1 MAGFGSSQVFILI
14 LCFSELV
21 VVGLLI
27 FSHGF
32 LLTRQVVMLNSSCE
46 DFKMGEIPFETKNDG
61 TNIGKTSKDG
71 CWMPPTFKKAVVL
84 LIDALRYDFAIYNH
98 SLKDEDAL
106 PYQNKMPIF
115 SNLVKDRPRQA
126 HLVPFIADAP
136 TTTMQRLKGLTTGSL
151 PTFIDVSHN
160 FASEEISEDNIVD
173 QLVSCGRR
181 VIILG
186 DDTWGGLFPGR
197 FNQSFLYPSF
207 NVMDLH
213 SVDNSVKKHLEQEMM
228 QEEWDVIIGH
238 FLGVD
243 HCGHRYGPNHPEMA
257 AKLKQMNYIIEK
269 VANGIG
275 NETVL
280 FVFGDHGMTRTGD
293 HGGDSDDEL
302 KAALFVYSPALDMTP
317 SVSEHEH
324 PLSVAQVDFVPTLAL
339 ALGIPIPYSNLGKV
353 MDRILVT
360 VGQTGEEAEQRQLVA
375 LAQNVKQVKR
385 YLKDYKNL
393 GNVFPSDLWH
403 RIESLHSKMSLG
415 FEKLPVREQ
424 KRVYTEY
431 LTLAKIM
438 CEEVWAKFNMSE
450 MMSGLLLMFIVLTLM
465 LVVTYYKCML
475 RSKIPVRL
483 LYLTVM
489 VNALFLFIPYCSI
502 SVLGYIASFFI
513 LIWIYFHRQVMTS
526 ASFYINASDSI
537 SLLLS
542 FLLCVGS
549 FSNSYVVVE
558 NYVVAFILISCLV
571 IQLFIPLFKRQR
583 KRGFNIS
590 STKSFK
596 LSINFYSILYIV
608 TLSVLFFSVRL
619 SSWFW
624 KCREE
629 QSWCTPGQVHT
640 PMTGLPQSLRNWRY
654 FTSLFALILLV
665 WLPRRWLLMCGN
677 MNGSR
682 LGVILYNSV
691 PVVCGVLVAGH
702 WALQAAPTLHNLK
715 VNEYVVILPR
725 ISYALALIYTAIL
738 YLVPLLIYEVPPS
751 KSKTNIQSVMENPSA
766 LIPRL
771 CQTLVEKYKS
781 DGQKGSNIPIVY
793 GLATAVSAPL
803 VTVLTVTLVVIVMVA
818 GDGIAPAV
826 VFLLLTAIACLFL
839 QAATSWRTADN
850 SSIIMKPSWSA
861 TCVWFMLSIH
871 GFYSTGHQA
880 TFPSLHWSAA
890 FVGFEGEWS
899 GSNLIP
905 AFLVGLNTFSSQI
918 LFGFSLPL
926 VLLAPLTMGVIFPKL
941 RSNSN
946 RLESEKARRGEFL
959 LVDEPDKAEDALI
972 FLGFSY
978 TFLHAAKM
986 FCSAMSAFILRRHLM
1001 VWKIFA
1007 PHFIFEAVGFIV
1019 TNISVLTGI
1028 WFTLR
1033 VLKVL
1038 SSWSDSLYCKI
1049 S

>member
-450 MMSGLLLMFIVLTLM
+450 MMSGLLLMFIVLTL
-465 LVVTYYKCML
+465 
-475 RSKIPVRL
+475 I
-483 LYLTVM
+483 
-489 VNALFLFIPYCSI
+489 
-502 SVLGYIASFFI
+502 
-513 LIWIYFHRQVMTS
+513 
-526 ASFYINASDSI
+526 
-537 SLLLS
+537 
-542 FLLCVGS
+542 
-549 FSNSYVVVE
+549 
-558 NYVVAFILISCLV
+558 
-571 IQLFIPLFKRQR
+571 
-583 KRGFNIS
+583 
-590 STKSFK
+590 
-596 LSINFYSILYIV
+596 
-608 TLSVLFFSVRL
+608 
-619 SSWFW
+619 SWFW

-850 SSIIMKPSWSA
+850 S
-861 TCVWFMLSIH
+861 T
-871 GFYSTGHQA
+871 
-880 TFPSLHWSAA
+880 

-978 TFLHAAKM
+978 TFLHAAKSSVHSTILGQSSVHSTILGQSSVHSTILDHSSAH
-986 FCSAMSAFILRRHLM
+986 FTILGHSSAHSTILGQSSVHSTILGHSSAHSTILGHSSAHSTILGHSSVHSCVTSVDSTILGHSSAHFTILDVLLSHVGLHPAATFDGLENLCSTL
-1001 VWKIFA
+1001 
-1007 PHFIFEAVGFIV
+1007 HF
-1019 TNISVLTGI
+1019 
-1028 WFTLR
+1028 
-1033 VLKVL
+1033 
-1038 SSWSDSLYCKI
+1038 
-1049 S
+1049 